1 VFLHLQQ
8 ILPFAFWIFLNLSQA
23 LNIKESSIS
32 FTKTLTFDCRIK
44 TSFENLGSDT
54 KGGAEVHQKGDHREF
69 LKNSKPF
76 CFLFCSTCLSP
87 GQYFF
92 LLIEK

>member
-54 KGGAEVHQKGDHREF
+54 KGGAEVHQKGGPQRIFEKF
-69 LKNSKPF
+69 KTVLFP
-76 CFLFCSTCLSP
+76 FLFYLSLP
-87 GQYFF
+87 WTVFF
-92 LLIEK
+92 FAY